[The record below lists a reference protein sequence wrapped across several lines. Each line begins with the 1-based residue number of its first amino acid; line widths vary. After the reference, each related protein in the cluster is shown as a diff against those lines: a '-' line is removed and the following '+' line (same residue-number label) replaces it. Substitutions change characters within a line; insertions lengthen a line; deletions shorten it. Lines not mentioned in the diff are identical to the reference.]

1 MQNAGFFRD
10 AGGESLHY
18 IPSLNARDDHVYFLA
33 DLIRQ
38 HTASWANRI
47 DASSLVESAERA
59 QAMGAAS

>member
-1 MQNAGFFRD
+1 MQNAEFFRD

-18 IPSLNARDDHVYFLA
+18 IPALNARDDNVYFLG

-38 HTASWANRI
+38 HTASWTSRV
-47 DASSLVESAERA
+47 DAASLVDSAERA